1 MNTDNDSP
9 NALATAA
16 DVLQTPVTSL
26 SMMRTCHRVIR
37 SGIQPVLIIEAIMSA
52 RRSLGV
58 VDSIRRYAGWS
69 ALVFLACACPTA
81 CLGFIQFDVFLGY
94 DGIIPEASWFP
105 VVCEVK
111 NDEPAFNGVVEISS
125 SFLKDAQKTR
135 TVVEL
140 PTGTLKRLVVPVF
153 STTRGYSSWD
163 IRLLDERGKVRSEQ
177 MGLRPRKQV
186 SAQTP
191 ILGALPRTPAG
202 TPPIR
207 AILPQNPELQP
218 VAARFQVPVFPDN
231 PLALEGMSLLYLNSE
246 KAIDLRPSQVN
257 AIQTWVRAGGHLVVA
272 VEQVT
277 DVNSLAWLKTLL
289 PCEVSEIRTVQRHK
303 ELHEWLQTETRGEIR
318 KPTVPRQKQG
328 KPVLGPQ
335 ISYPFAYL
343 PADEIFEAAP
353 MQVATGKVREGRV
366 IVSSDGVPLLVTAL
380 KGRGRVTAMMFS
392 PEREPFRSW
401 QLVPTFWAKLG
412 DVPLEWYSSSD
423 FNQAGGGWGTDGV
436 FGAMVETRQVHKLPL
451 EWLLL
456 LLVGYLVVIG
466 PLDQY
471 WLKRIGKPMLTW
483 ITFPC
488 YVVFFCFLI
497 YLIGYKLRAG
507 DLEWNE
513 LHIVD
518 VLADGTR
525 SELRGHSFASIYSPS
540 NDRYPLAGEQKYSA
554 LRGEFA
560 GWGGVEGYER
570 AIFNQVGDNFKAEVF
585 VPVWSSQVY
594 VSDWIDSVLPP
605 LRFTLEP
612 DSGGWKVMV
621 ENRTSRKLTNAGL
634 VVGNEYAPLGDLP
647 PGQTSTFTV
656 TNASAVQLQAHVS
669 SFGSAIQRTINTRR
683 MVFGSE
689 AVRIDNPQQAAV
701 AASFISLLSVPGQNL
716 NYLSTPGID
725 LTGFIQEGGAVLFA
739 WDAGYSPVTSI
750 NRFVA
755 KRSERN
761 TLWRVAASAP

>member
-1 MNTDNDSP
+1 
-9 NALATAA
+9 
-16 DVLQTPVTSL
+16 
-26 SMMRTCHRVIR
+26 
-37 SGIQPVLIIEAIMSA
+37 MSA
-52 RRSLGV
+52 RHSPGV
-58 VDSIRRYAGWS
+58 VDSIRRYAGWF
-69 ALVFLACACPTA
+69 ALVFLTFACPIVSPA
-81 CLGFIQFDVFLGY
+81 FIQFDVFLGY

-105 VVCEVK
+105 IVCEVK

-125 SFLKDAQKTR
+125 SYLKDAQKTR
-135 TVVEL
+135 SAVEL
-140 PTGTLKRLVVPVF
+140 PTGTLKRIVIPVF

-163 IRLLDERGKVRSEQ
+163 IRLLDERGKVRAEQ
-177 MGLRPRKQV
+177 LAVRPRKQV
-186 SAQTP
+186 SAKTP

-207 AILPQNPELQP
+207 PILPQNPELQP
-218 VAARFQVPVFPDN
+218 AAARFQTPVFPDN
-231 PLALEGMSLLYLNSE
+231 PLALEGMDLLYLNSE

-257 AIQTWVRAGGHLVVA
+257 AVQTWVRAGGHLVVA

-277 DVNSLAWLKTLL
+277 DVNSLPWLKALL
-289 PCEVSEIRTVQRHK
+289 PCDLAEMRSVPQHR
-303 ELHEWLQTETRGEIR
+303 ELHDWLQTETRGEIR
-318 KPTVPRQKQG
+318 KPTIPQQKQG
-328 KPVLGPQ
+328 KPVIGPQ

-343 PADEIFEAAP
+343 QVDEIFEAAP
-353 MQVATGKVREGRV
+353 MQVATGKVRDGRV
-366 IVSSDGVPLLVTAL
+366 LVSSEGVPLVVTAL
-380 KGRGRVTAMMFS
+380 KGRGRVTALMFS

-423 FNQAGGGWGTDGV
+423 FNQWGGWGTDSV

-466 PLDQY
+466 PLDHY

-518 VLADGTR
+518 VLADGNR
-525 SELRGHSFASIYSPS
+525 SELRGHSFTSIYSPS
-540 NDRYPLAGEQKYSA
+540 NDRYPLAGEQRYSA

-560 GWGGVEGYER
+560 GWAGVEGYER
-570 AIFNQVGDNFKAEVF
+570 AVFSQVGDNFKAEVF

-594 VSDWIDSVLPP
+594 VSDWIDSALPP
-605 LRFTLEP
+605 LRFTLAP
-612 DSGGWKVMV
+612 DTAGWKVTV
-621 ENRTSRKLTNAGL
+621 ENRTNRKLSFAGL
-634 VVGNEYAPLGDLP
+634 VVGNEYAALGELP
-647 PGQTSTFTV
+647 PSQTTTFTV
-656 TNASAVQLQAHVS
+656 TNELAVQLQTHVS
-669 SFGSAIQRTINTRR
+669 QFSGAFQQAIGNRRT
-683 MVFGSE
+683 VFSSDAGK
-689 AVRIDNPQQAAV
+689 IDNPQQAAV
-701 AASFISLLSVPGQNL
+701 AASFISLMSVPNQNSS
-716 NYLSTPGID
+716 YLTTPGID
-725 LTGFIQEGGAVLFA
+725 MTSYIEEGGAVLFA
-739 WDAGYSPVTSI
+739 WDAGYSPITSI
-750 NRFVA
+750 NKFVA
-755 KRSERN
+755 KRSQRN